1 MSSEFVTALMN
12 LVKAVFDVYRIFHRQ
27 QGSIPASDGSDVQ

>member
-1 MSSEFVTALMN
+1 MNSDFVTALMN

-27 QGSIPASDGSDVQ
+27 QGNTPASDGDVIQ